1 MPRTTLRLRFSGDTL
16 LLADFGE
23 TIDPDINR
31 RVMRVARQL
40 AAAALPG
47 VRDVVPAYCSVGVHF
62 DPLRTDLAEVER
74 VIREGARETAEEA
87 ETGRAP
93 IVELPVCYGGAHGPD
108 LDQVAAWS
116 GLTPEEVV
124 QRHSG
129 RTYRVYML
137 GFVPGFAYM
146 AHVEPAIAMPRHRVP
161 RERVPAGAVGI
172 AGEQTAVYPVPT
184 PGGWQV
190 IGQCPLRM
198 FDPAQSPSTRCV
210 AGDTVRFV
218 RITRAEFDELAL
230 GPGGIGSGR

>member
-1 MPRTTLRLRFSGDTL
+1 MPGVKPRIRFSGDTL
-16 LLADFGE
+16 LLVDLGDA
-23 TIDPDINR
+23 IDAEVNE
-31 RVMRVARQL
+31 RVMRVAEHV

-47 VRDVVPAYCSVGVHF
+47 VRDVVPAYCAVGVHF
-62 DPLRTDLAEVER
+62 DPLRTDMDAVER
-74 VIREGARETAEEA
+74 AIREGV
-87 ETGRAP
+87 GQAP
-93 IVELPVCYGGAHGPD
+93 GGVAPAQPVVEIPVCYGGARGPD

-124 QRHSG
+124 RRHSG

-161 RERVPAGAVGI
+161 RERVPAGSVGI
-172 AGEQTAVYPVPT
+172 AGEQTGIYPVAT

-198 FDPAQSPSTRCV
+198 FAPDRSPATRCV

-218 RITRAEFDELAL
+218 RISGAEFDELAL
-230 GPGGIGSGR
+230 SPDGIGSGW